1 VSEEQG
7 AVAPVETGEA
17 PSDDWKSSLPT
28 ELQSDPSLQHIGSVE
43 GMAKSYINAQKMVG
57 AEKLAIPGNWATDE
71 DWDLVYNKLGRPQ
84 DPAEYEF
91 NLGEDSNQEFT
102 DWFRETAHKTGL
114 SARQAAALADSYQ
127 EFAGSALQQT
137 DTQLEENR
145 QAVEAEL
152 RQEYGGDFQDKI
164 DAAVTLLDEFDA
176 PDLVDLRMQDGSSLG
191 DNPDL
196 VRLFVRVA
204 EYINK
209 EVSEDG
215 LAGRDSR
222 PGLSETDI
230 QARISQLSQKGSP
243 YWEKTHPDHDRTV
256 NEVLRLREQLNG

>member
-1 VSEEQG
+1 MSEEQG

-84 DPAEYEF
+84 DPGEYEF
-91 NLGEDSNQEFT
+91 SLGEDANEEFT
-102 DWFRETAHKTGL
+102 DWFREAAHASGL
-114 SARQAAALADSYQ
+114 SGRQAAQLADAYQ
-127 EFAGSALQQT
+127 EFTGGALQQT
-137 DTQLEENR
+137 EAQLDAQRESI
-145 QAVEAEL
+145 EAEL
-152 RQEYGGDFQDKI
+152 RGEYGADFEDKME
-164 DAAVTLLDEFDA
+164 ATNVLLKEMNA
-176 PDLVDLRMQDGSSLG
+176 PDLTEMRMADGSALG
-191 DNPDL
+191 DNL
-196 VRLFVRVA
+196 EFIQFFVRVTD
-204 EYINK
+204 YINS
-209 EVSEDG
+209 EISEDG

-222 PGLSETDI
+222 PSLSETDI

-243 YWEKTHPDHDRTV
+243 YWEKMHPDHDRTV